1 MQSIQAARETRA
13 ARAKALHDLV
23 GKPTWDP
30 ATDQAVYDQTISE
43 IDALDAQIER
53 FNQANQRI
61 AAAGLDES
69 VMIAAERVA
78 RDQRSPGSAMFAA
91 WIRAGLEG
99 LNADQR
105 LSIRNTMST
114 TTNSEGGFTVATDV
128 ASSVIEVLKNIGAM
142 RRVADVIVTAS
153 GAPLSYPTSDGT
165 AEVGELLAE
174 NAPATGLDPS
184 FGTRALTAYKYSSK
198 VIAVPFELLT
208 DSAVDIEAF
217 VRNRM
222 AQRIGR
228 ITNAHFTTGSGTGQP
243 FGVITAAATGKTG
256 QTGQTTSVI
265 YDDLVDL
272 EHSVDVDYREGGRCA
287 FMMND
292 LTLRSIRKI
301 KDTAGRPIFV
311 PGYDNAVGGQPARLL
326 DHPLVINNDVAVM
339 AANARSIAFGDFS
352 AYKIRDVMG
361 VEMFRFTDSAYTT
374 KGQVGFLAWM
384 RSGGN
389 LTDVTGAVKVYIN
402 SAT

>member
-1 MQSIQAARETRA
+1 MHSIQAARETRA

-23 GKPTWDP
+23 AKAKWDP
-30 ATDQAVYDQTISE
+30 ATDQPIYDQTLAE
-43 IDALDAQIER
+43 IDELDAQIER

-61 AAAGLDES
+61 ASAGLDES
-69 VMIAAERVA
+69 VLIVAERIG
-78 RDQRSPGSAMFAA
+78 RDQRSPGAAMFAA
-91 WIRAGLEG
+91 WLRAGLEG
-99 LNADQR
+99 LNAEQR
-105 LSIRNTMST
+105 LAIRNTMST
-114 TTNSEGGFTVATDV
+114 TTGSEGGFTVASEV
-128 ASSVIEVLKNIGAM
+128 AASVADVLKNFGAM
-142 RRVADVIVTAS
+142 RRVAEVIQTS
-153 GAPLSYPTSDGT
+153 TGAALSYPTSDGT
-165 AEVGELLAE
+165 TEVGELLAE

-198 VIAVPFELLT
+198 VIAIPFELLT

-228 ITNAHFTTGSGTGQP
+228 ITNTHFTTGTGTGQP

-256 QTGQTTSVI
+256 LTGQTTSVI

-272 EHSVDVDYREGGRCA
+272 EHSVDVDYRESGRCA

-311 PGYDNAVGGQPARLL
+311 PGYDNPVGGQPARLL

-352 AYKIRDVMG
+352 YYKIRDVLG
-361 VEMFRFTDSAYTT
+361 VEMFRFTDSAYTS

>member
-13 ARAKALHDLV
+13 ARAKALQDLV
-23 GKPTWDP
+23 AKAKWNP
-30 ATDQAVYDQTISE
+30 ATDQPIYDQTLAE
-43 IDALDAQIER
+43 IDELDAQIER

-61 AAAGLDES
+61 ASASLDES
-69 VMIAAERVA
+69 VMIAAERIG
-78 RDQRSPGSAMFAA
+78 RDQRSPGSAMFAK
-91 WIRAGLEG
+91 WLRAGLEG
-99 LNADQR
+99 FNAEER
-105 LSIRNTMST
+105 LAIRNTMST
-114 TTNSEGGFTVATDV
+114 TTNSEGGFTVATEV
-128 ASSVIEVLKNIGAM
+128 AASVVDVLKNFGAM
-142 RRVADVIVTAS
+142 RRVADVIQTAS
-153 GAPLSYPTSDGT
+153 GAALSYPTSDGT
-165 AEVGELLAE
+165 TEVGELLAE
-174 NAPATGLDPS
+174 NAPATALDPS

-208 DSAVDIEAF
+208 DSEVDIEAF

-228 ITNAHFTTGSGTGQP
+228 ITNTHFTTGSGTGQP

-272 EHSVDVDYREGGRCA
+272 EHSVDVDYRESGRCA

-311 PGYDNAVGGQPARLL
+311 PGYDNPVGGQPARLL

-352 AYKIRDVMG
+352 YYKIRDVLG
-361 VEMFRFTDSAYTT
+361 VEMFRFTDSAYTS